1 MAGVIASLLE
11 DFSPSS
17 EAQSLGIGLLRAVR
31 NTAQPDPASAPAPSP
46 PPVDRQAEL
55 IKSVEARVRAEEREA
70 AQTKLEEAVAAEKA
84 RYEDELQAQR
94 VIWVEQHAEQ
104 LSTQL
109 VESIGRIEAIL
120 SERVANILKPFVS
133 EAFRQ
138 QSIAEFR
145 EALATLLLGDEPA
158 PMRIV
163 GPEDLIQALRAKLG
177 VHGGAV
183 EFLPGDHVEVSVCAR
198 DTIVQTQLGLWAGR
212 LEKALKAE
220 S

>member
-17 EAQSLGIGLLRAVR
+17 GGETLGIGILRAVR
-31 NTAQPDPASAPAPSP
+31 NTTQPDPTSAPAPSP

-70 AQTKLEEAVAAEKA
+70 AQTKLEEVVAAEKA
-84 RYEDELQAQR
+84 RYEDELRAQR

-109 VESIGRIEAIL
+109 VESIGRIEVIL

-145 EALATLLLGDEPA
+145 EAIATLLLGEEPT
-158 PMRIV
+158 PMKIV
-163 GPEDLIQALRAKLG
+163 GPEDLIQALRATLG

-183 EFLPGDHVEVSVCAR
+183 EFLPGDHVEVSICVR
-198 DTIVQTQLGLWAGR
+198 DTTVQTQLGLWAGR
-212 LEKALKAE
+212 LEQALKAE